1 MKRLSTLLFV
11 TVFLGTIGITP
22 AFAKDA
28 ATPAQ
33 ADAGQKSSPA
43 TDSNKQEYKSMLQE
57 ASTMMGHVGIAN
69 IALLHNMTDEA
80 TDNVQKALTIARK
93 LEGQTTQL
101 NADLMKLGKFKY
113 HSASGDTHDYWLPMS
128 DDTFVVSALD
138 SEYLKSK
145 QPKAAEVDAQVV
157 NTKVVLD
164 VKQVRDSLEKAVSAI
179 STKHYDDAQVALF
192 NAEQSTFSVETIG
205 EVPLVTAR
213 DNLALAK
220 ELAKSKDYDGASFA
234 LNHAKVALKEYQK
247 TAEKDKAAQVA
258 KLQTEIS
265 ALQTEI
271 AKDKPSVAANIEKR
285 ISGWMHEIEGL
296 WAKKS

>member
-1 MKRLSTLLFV
+1 MM
-11 TVFLGTIGITP
+11 P
-22 AFAKDA
+22 AFAKDS
-28 ATPAQ
+28 ATPAT
-33 ADAGQKSSPA
+33 ADGGQKSSPA

-101 NADLMKLGKFKY
+101 NADLIKLGKLRY

-128 DDTFVVSALD
+128 DDTFVVSAMD
-138 SEYLKSK
+138 IEYLKSK
-145 QPKAAEVDAQVV
+145 QPKAAEEDAQVV
-157 NTKVVLD
+157 NTKVSLD
-164 VKQVRDSLEKAVSAI
+164 VKQVRDSLEKAASAI
-179 STKHYDDAQVALF
+179 SAKNYDDAQVALF
-192 NAEQSTFSVETIG
+192 NAEQSTFSVETISDL
-205 EVPLVTAR
+205 PLVTAR

-234 LNHAKVALKEYQK
+234 LNHAKDALKEYQK
-247 TAEKDKAAQVA
+247 TAEKDKAPQVA

-296 WAKKS
+296 WVKKS